1 MKSAEI
7 SFNEEQRLDYLHGL
21 DLLDSPYE
29 KDFDDIVKLAS
40 QICKVPMAL
49 IALVDAN
56 RHWFKARKG
65 LDLNESS
72 REDSFCDHVNSYGEH
87 LEVPDMLEDER
98 FTENPWVVNEPK
110 IRFYAGFPLVTKNGF
125 RIGTLCVLDTVSRKL
140 NDDQKFGLQ
149 VLSDQIINL
158 VELRL
163 KNKKTET
170 QIEAAKKHQL
180 LLEDFNHSQS
190 KIISYIA
197 HDVRNPLSALK
208 GIIDMNDLHLL
219 TPKQV
224 DNVMGMLNKQLDGTL
239 DMLTNLVEWGQ
250 AHINRKIPHTRG
262 VNLHGVVQ
270 KKFKNFEVAAQVKG
284 NKLMNE
290 VEEGFMVFAD
300 EYMLRFILRNLLGN
314 ANKFTS
320 NGAIAVSAN
329 RKGDNALIKVTD
341 NGVGISEKVM
351 KKLFNPDKRSTSPG
365 TNNEK
370 GSGLGLVLAREFV
383 EKLGSDLHVESE
395 EGKGAVFS
403 FSLPLYNT

>member
-1 MKSAEI
+1 MKSAAI
-7 SFNEEQRLDYLHGL
+7 SFNEEQRLNYLHGL
-21 DLLDSPYE
+21 DLLDSPHE

-40 QICKVPMAL
+40 QICKVPIAL

-56 RHWFKARKG
+56 RHWFKARVG
-65 LDLNESS
+65 VDLDESS
-72 REDSFCDHVNSYGEH
+72 REDSFCDHVNSYGDH
-87 LEVPDMLEDER
+87 LEIPDTLQDER
-98 FTENPWVVNEPK
+98 FIENPWVINDPK

-125 RIGTLCVLDTVSRKL
+125 RIGTLCVLDTVSRRL
-140 NDDQKFGLQ
+140 NDDQRFGLQ
-149 VLSDQIINL
+149 VLSSQIINL

-163 KNKKTET
+163 KNKKTEI
-170 QIEAAKKHQL
+170 QIEEAKKHQL
-180 LLEDFNHSQS
+180 LLEDFTHSQS

-224 DNVMGMLNKQLDGTL
+224 DDVMGMLNKQLDGTL

-250 AHINRKIPHTRG
+250 AHIHRQIPHTRG
-262 VNLHGVVQ
+262 VNLYEVVQ
-270 KKFKNFEVAAQVKG
+270 KKFKNLEVAAQLKG
-284 NKLMNE
+284 NTLKNE

-300 EYMLRFILRNLLGN
+300 EYILRFILRNLLSN

-320 NGAIAVSAN
+320 QGTITVSVT

-351 KKLFNPDKRSTSPG
+351 KKLFNPDKRSTNPG

-383 EKLGSDLHVESE
+383 EKLDSNLHIESE
-395 EGKGAVFS
+395 EGKGAAFS
-403 FSLPLYNT
+403 FSLPVYHS